1 MIDLDRIANSILV
14 MKQHRNDRLLLV
26 KGILQKIH
34 PMIFMELDTLEN
46 EEQIQLLSEYLS
58 KEEIDFIKELDCY
71 GLDLFERLKI
81 EVNQE
86 DHDLIVYVASE
97 EIQETL
103 KKRGIESI
111 ISPDLIEGLNIM
123 FNGKLYEYSVNR
135 KELY

>member
-1 MIDLDRIANSILV
+1 
-14 MKQHRNDRLLLV
+14 
-26 KGILQKIH
+26 
-34 PMIFMELDTLEN
+34 MELDTLEN
-46 EEQIQLLSEYLS
+46 EEQLQLLSEYLS

-71 GLDLFERLKI
+71 GLDLYERLKI

-97 EIQETL
+97 DIQETL

>member
-1 MIDLDRIANSILV
+1 M
-14 MKQHRNDRLLLV
+14 
-26 KGILQKIH
+26 
-34 PMIFMELDTLEN
+34 
-46 EEQIQLLSEYLS
+46 
-58 KEEIDFIKELDCY
+58 
-71 GLDLFERLKI
+71 KI